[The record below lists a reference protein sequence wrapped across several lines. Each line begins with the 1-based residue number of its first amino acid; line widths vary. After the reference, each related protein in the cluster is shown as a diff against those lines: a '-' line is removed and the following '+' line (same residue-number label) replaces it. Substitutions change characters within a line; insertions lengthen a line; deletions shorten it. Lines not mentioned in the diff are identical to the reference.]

1 MYLTTSAANSTVAT
15 VVPSERSSLTVL
27 TFRCRQHLKVV
38 LEHLLLLMDH
48 LLMLLL
54 LLLLLLLKLNWPT
67 LFRHLMGKVASPY
80 AKPSALDARRCAR
93 RVLQDL
99 TSASEA
105 AKV

>member
-1 MYLTTSAANSTVAT
+1 MSSASQSGVGAS
-15 VVPSERSSLTVL
+15 VVVDGS
-27 TFRCRQHLKVV
+27 FA
-38 LEHLLLLMDH
+38 
-48 LLMLLL
+48 
-54 LLLLLLLKLNWPT
+54 
-67 LFRHLMGKVASPY
+67 ASPY